1 METIIFTVVLLL
13 VVCFVVNRIIAK
25 RNQKNLQKFVLTCEN
40 FHLFHGNYYLFQKA
54 GRFGIVDKTA
64 KVVLDGY
71 TNFFAV
77 MGYGY
82 ADISVCRVLET
93 IKCYKDKICELRD
106 SKFRLLASGYDYF
119 EAIYIIDRY
128 DKLPAFY
135 KVKRDGLFGIINHK
149 GEVIVPCQYDNVNEK
164 TYSDKDYSMWS
175 SNSSVYSLKYIYFVV
190 ENKFK
195 KGVYDKKGKQ
205 IIPCMYESIYAGG
218 SQNNFLYC
226 KNEQEE
232 VVVINGKGEVIVPA
246 CSKVIDIT
254 KYGEFIRR
262 NGKYLFTRKGK
273 TIIESEIPIDFCE
286 FMPKKITDGKIIYD
300 LNGNIV

>member
-1 METIIFTVVLLL
+1 METIIFTVLL
-13 VVCFVVNRIIAK
+13 VVCFVVNRVIAK
-25 RNQKNLQKFVLTCEN
+25 RNQKNLQIFALTCEN
-40 FHLFHGNYYLFQKA
+40 FHLFHGNYYLFQKE
-54 GRFGIVDKTA
+54 GRFGVVDNTA
-64 KVVLDGY
+64 KIVLDGY
-71 TNFFAV
+71 TNFFAIT
-77 MGYGY
+77 GYSY
-82 ADISVCRVLET
+82 AAFSEGKMLET
-93 IKCYKDKICELRD
+93 IQCYKDKICELRD
-106 SKFRLLASGYDYF
+106 SEFRLLASGYSSIKP
-119 EAIYIIDRY
+119 IYILDGY
-128 DKLPAFY
+128 YEKPEFY
-135 KVKRDGLFGIINHK
+135 KVERDGLFGIINHK
-149 GEVIVPCQYDNVNEK
+149 GEVIVPCQYDNVNKK

-175 SNSSVYSLKYIYFVV
+175 SNGDVYSLKYIYFIV
-190 ENKFK
+190 ENKYK

-205 IIPCMYESIYAGG
+205 IIPCKYEYIYAGV

-246 CSKVIDIT
+246 CSKVIGIT

-273 TIIESEIPIDFCE
+273 TIIESEIPLDFCE